1 MKKSIYIFSNGEL
14 KRKDN
19 SLIFITKENKSYI
32 PIERTSEIYV
42 FGELNINSKL
52 LNFLSQKNI
61 IMHFYNYYGFYSGS
75 YYPKEK
81 QVSGFLLIKQVE
93 HYLNAQKRVEIA
105 SELITSASYN
115 IYRNLRYYNER
126 NKSLSEE
133 IKKIEALRKE
143 IKKQTSINSL
153 MEIEGNIREHYY
165 SSWNKIINYEFTKR
179 VKRPPDNIVNTLIS
193 FINSL
198 IYTTTLSEIYRT
210 YLNPTISY
218 LHEPGER
225 RFSLSLDLSEIF
237 KPILVDRMIFS
248 LLNKKIISE
257 KDFSKELNNL
267 YLKKNGMKKILQKY
281 DDRLKEIIY
290 HKTLKK
296 KVSYRYLIRL
306 EAYKLTKHLLDEKKY
321 EGFKLWW

>member
-32 PIERTSEIYV
+32 PIEKTSEIYV

-93 HYLNAQKRVEIA
+93 HYLNTQKRVEIA

-126 NKSLSEE
+126 NKNLIEE
-133 IKKIEALRKE
+133 IKKIESLRKE

-153 MEIEGNIREHYY
+153 MGIEGNIREHYY
-165 SSWNKIINYEFTKR
+165 SSWKKIINYEFTKR

-267 YLKKNGMKKILQKY
+267 YLKKSGMKKILQKY
-281 DDRLKEIIY
+281 DERLKETIY

-306 EAYKLTKHLLDEKKY
+306 EAYKLVKHLLGEKVY

>member
-32 PIERTSEIYV
+32 PIEKTSEIYV

-93 HYLNAQKRVEIA
+93 HYLNTQKRVEIA

-126 NKSLSEE
+126 NKNLIEE
-133 IKKIEALRKE
+133 IKKIESLRKE

-153 MEIEGNIREHYY
+153 MGIEGNIREHYY
-165 SSWNKIINYEFTKR
+165 SSWKKIINYEFTKR

-267 YLKKNGMKKILQKY
+267 YLKKVG
-281 DDRLKEIIY
+281 
-290 HKTLKK
+290 
-296 KVSYRYLIRL
+296 
-306 EAYKLTKHLLDEKKY
+306 
-321 EGFKLWW
+321 